1 MPTLRELL
9 EQDWEQG
16 RERGI
21 LPPQLDLVTADEQQA
36 ERQEEEDAKRLYR

>member
-21 LPPQLDLVTADEQQA
+21 LPPQIDFVTADELQA

>member
-16 RERGI
+16 REMGF
-21 LPPQLDLVTADEQQA
+21 LPPTVDFVAADELEA